1 MVIKLLREQNVTIPA
16 GTVIDV
22 ADHRAKWLVSV
33 GAAEFAE
40 LPKKKEPTEKKAKKA
55 EPKKT
60 TKKKD

>member
-1 MVIKLLREQNVTIPA
+1 MLIKLLREQNVTIPA

-22 ADHRAKWLVSV
+22 VEHRAKWLVSV

-40 LPKKKEPTEKKAKKA
+40 LPKAGKKAKKA